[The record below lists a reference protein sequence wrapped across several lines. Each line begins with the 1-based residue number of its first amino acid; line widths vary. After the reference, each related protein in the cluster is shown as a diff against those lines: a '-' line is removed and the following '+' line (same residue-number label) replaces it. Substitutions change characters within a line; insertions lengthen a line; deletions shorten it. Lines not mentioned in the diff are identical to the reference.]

1 MEFKV
6 GDFVTGI
13 HSNGEVLCIGIVKE
27 YIEDGR
33 LFTYALLDLK
43 TNEVFQRELTYAQ
56 GRVRLS
62 TEDEKRQ
69 FLDRL
74 IKLID

>member
-1 MEFKV
+1 MEFNV

-13 HSNGEVLCIGIVKE
+13 HSNGEVLCIGLVKE
-27 YIEDGR
+27 SIEKGR

-43 TNEVFQRELTYAQ
+43 TDELFQRELKYSQ

>member
-27 YIEDGR
+27 SIEKGR

-43 TNEVFQRELTYAQ
+43 TNEVFQRALTYSQ
-56 GRVRLS
+56 SRVRLS

>member
-27 YIEDGR
+27 SIEKDR
-33 LFTYALLDLK
+33 LLTYALLDLK
-43 TNEVFQRELTYAQ
+43 TNELFQRELGYSQ
-56 GRVRLS
+56 GCVRLS

>member
-13 HSNGEVLCIGIVKE
+13 HANGEVLCIGIVKE
-27 YIEDGR
+27 SIEKGR
-33 LFTYALLDLK
+33 LVTYALLDLK
-43 TNEVFQRELTYAQ
+43 TNEVFQRALTYAQ

-74 IKLID
+74 IKVID